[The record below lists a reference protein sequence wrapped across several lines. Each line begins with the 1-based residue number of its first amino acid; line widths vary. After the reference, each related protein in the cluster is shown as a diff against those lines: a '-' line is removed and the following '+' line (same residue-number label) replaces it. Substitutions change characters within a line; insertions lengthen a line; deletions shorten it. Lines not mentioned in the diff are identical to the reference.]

1 MCATERFQPAK
12 KASSVKMANVY
23 VTIFLAIPRWTYS
36 RQEVHHFSQ
45 ATNPVAWCCPF
56 LLSPMPF
63 ILDGRSSKCG
73 LSLYSRGLQSQKA
86 SQSRQ
91 TSGSESFQPTSAPP
105 LSGDPLAVWCVSVP
119 LGPPFP
125 FLPFLPSLSA
135 ALPHSLPLS
144 LRLLHG
150 LRYARL
156 FSLGSPEG
164 TLEILCGGTPRFVL
178 IWCCWCG
185 PPAAGLCV
193 FLVVGRSFMFICLDG
208 RTRTI

>member
-12 KASSVKMANVY
+12 KASSVKMANMY

-56 LLSPMPF
+56 LLSPVPF

-91 TSGSESFQPTSAPP
+91 TSSSESFQPTSARPP
-105 LSGDPLAVWCVSVP
+105 PGILWLCGVSQSHWVLLSRS
-119 LGPPFP
+119 
-125 FLPFLPSLSA
+125 SLSCA
-135 ALPHSLPLS
+135 PSPLLS
-144 LRLLHG
+144 PRLLHG

>member
-1 MCATERFQPAK
+1 MGSAFTPGVCSLKRRASLGRPQVQNPFNQPVPLPSPGILWLCGVSQSHWVLLSR
-12 KASSVKMANVY
+12 SS
-23 VTIFLAIPRWTYS
+23 LS
-36 RQEVHHFSQ
+36 
-45 ATNPVAWCCPF
+45 CPPSP
-56 LLSPMPF
+56 LLSP
-63 ILDGRSSKCG
+63 
-73 LSLYSRGLQSQKA
+73 
-86 SQSRQ
+86 
-91 TSGSESFQPTSAPP
+91 T
-105 LSGDPLAVWCVSVP
+105 
-119 LGPPFP
+119 
-125 FLPFLPSLSA
+125 
-135 ALPHSLPLS
+135 HSLPLS

-185 PPAAGLCV
+185 PPAADLCV